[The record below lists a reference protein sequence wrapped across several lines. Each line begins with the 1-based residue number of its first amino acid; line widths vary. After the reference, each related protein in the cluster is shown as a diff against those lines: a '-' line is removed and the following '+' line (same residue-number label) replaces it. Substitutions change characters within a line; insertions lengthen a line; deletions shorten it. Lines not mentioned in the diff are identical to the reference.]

1 MTDANAFADLGLQ
14 FVDPYNEHVGLKALK
29 PQNEARIFS
38 IITSIPGMPSTFIK
52 FYQHYFDQLRK
63 KVRCTGQNCCLKAYE
78 VKTML
83 DALPEQERKG
93 KSDGKRQLRYI
104 FPVVVYQGSDARSYG
119 GPVEIRYM
127 DLPGTSFNQLQNAA
141 STVNEEIAPLF
152 ERDFMLTR
160 DPSKTMPVPV
170 INHLECRAKW
180 LTDPVLN
187 AEVQKQLEDFVPK
200 LLEVIPKRYTE
211 EEFNKMWEEAK
222 SAQSIAQT
230 VAAQAPIVNTPNI
243 ISPVQPIP
251 APAQVQPIQVAPVQP
266 VQAAN
271 PVPATI
277 PTPSA
282 QFTPQ
287 NLINGGFTLPTVQN
301 TVTPVQNIVTPES
314 LVATPAVNPAPVVN
328 PAPEAA
334 PQIQV
339 PPVQA
344 ETTAPASTPVMAQT
358 EINLDSI
365 GDLTSII
372 NNLPKT
378 EG

>member
-38 IITSIPGMPSTFIK
+38 IITSLPGLPSTFIK

-78 VKTML
+78 TKMML
-83 DALPEQERKG
+83 DALPEHERKG

-104 FPVVVYQGSDARSYG
+104 FPVVVYQGGDARSYG

-160 DPSKTMPVPV
+160 DPSKTMPIPV

-180 LTDPVLN
+180 MTDPVLN
-187 AEVQKQLEDFVPK
+187 AEVQKQLEDFMPK
-200 LLEVIPKRYTE
+200 FLDVIPKRYTE
-211 EEFNKMWEEAK
+211 EEFVKMWEDAK
-222 SAQSIAQT
+222 SSQSVAQT
-230 VAAQAPIVNTPNI
+230 VAAQTPIVSTPNI
-243 ISPVQPIP
+243 ISPIQQIP
-251 APAQVQPIQVAPVQP
+251 APAQIVQP
-266 VQAAN
+266 VQVQ
-271 PVPATI
+271 PVPPA
-277 PTPSA
+277 PVQA
-282 QFTPQ
+282 QPVPPAPVQAQPFTPQ
-287 NLINGGFTLPTVQN
+287 NIITGTYAIPQTSNVPATETSVIPTSVPQA
-301 TVTPVQNIVTPES
+301 VSIES
-314 LVATPAVNPAPVVN
+314 LVEP
-328 PAPEAA
+328 
-334 PQIQV
+334 
-339 PPVQA
+339 
-344 ETTAPASTPVMAQT
+344 TTANTSVPETPSMAQT

-365 GDLTSII
+365 GDLSSII